1 MTTVVRQVLV
11 SELTSVDT
19 MRDPI
24 ALYRQVFRLCT
35 TDPAPSP
42 RLLVSLVRNG
52 GIAVGAYLDG
62 ELVGFS
68 YGFPGRAP
76 IGHLDAQRAYHYMEL
91 LVVRPDCQNA
101 GIGRTLMHQ
110 VRAIAIRRGLQR
122 IYWAYDPL
130 RAANAHFYLDVI
142 GACGYE
148 FIDNMYGVEDS
159 GRDRGFPTHRLVAR
173 WDLDAPGRHWPEPP
187 PGLVLGQPVRDRR
200 VDYDSML
207 LAIPDDW
214 DYHSATAAQHHD
226 LCAVVHEL
234 MASGY
239 RAVSCRRTGGGLAVY
254 RLVSGPLT
262 AGHTYLL

>member
-11 SELTSVDT
+11 SELTSADT

-148 FIDNMYGVEDS
+148 FIDNMYGVEDN
-159 GRDRGFPTHRLVAR
+159 GRDRGFPTHRIVAR
-173 WDLDAPGRHWPEPP
+173 WDLGTPVRQWPEPP
-187 PGLVLGQPVRDRR
+187 PGLVLGAPVPDHR

-207 LAIPDDW
+207 LAIPDEW
-214 DYHSATAAQHHD
+214 DYGSATGSLHRD
-226 LCAVVHEL
+226 LCTVVHEL
-234 MASGY
+234 MGSGY
-239 RAVSCRRTGGGLAVY
+239 RAVSCRRAGAGLAVY

-262 AGHTYLL
+262 AGHTYPL

>member
-11 SELTSVDT
+11 SELTSADT

-35 TDPAPSP
+35 ADPAPSP

-91 LVVRPDCQNA
+91 LVVRPDCQNS

-148 FIDNMYGVEDS
+148 FIDNMYGVEDT
-159 GRDRGFPTHRLVAR
+159 GRDRGFPTHRIVAR
-173 WDLDAPGRHWPEPP
+173 WDLDAPARHWPQPP
-187 PGLVLGQPVRDRR
+187 TGLVLGAPVPDHI
-200 VDYDSML
+200 VDFDSML
-207 LAIPDDW
+207 LAIPEDW
-214 DYHSATAAQHHD
+214 EYRSATPALHHD
-226 LCAVVHEL
+226 LCAIVRDL
-234 MASGY
+234 MAGGY
-239 RAVSCRRTGGGLAVY
+239 RAVSCRRTGDGRAVY
-254 RLVSGPLT
+254 RLVCGPLT
-262 AGHTYLL
+262 AGHTYPL